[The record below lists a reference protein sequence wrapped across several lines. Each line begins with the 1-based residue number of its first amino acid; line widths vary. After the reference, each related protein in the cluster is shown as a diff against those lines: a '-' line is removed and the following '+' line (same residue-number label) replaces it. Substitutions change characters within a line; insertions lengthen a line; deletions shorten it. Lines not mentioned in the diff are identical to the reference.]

1 MSNSALSNVLLPAVF
16 VAGAVFSVLTVP
28 LALIK
33 SEPVILEVPSVGGLD
48 IPPVEIPPIFDG
60 EHKDIAIP
68 YIGFAI
74 VISVGGGM
82 AAVEVYR
89 RWYQWQESALAEK
102 EQDSSNQKPQ
112 ELSSEIPPEGLELP
126 EYRPEVSAIALSSLD
141 DPFHSQSIPP
151 EHNILESVEMKM
163 AGDELWLNPEMTIP
177 DGVTLTSV
185 SSPDEL
191 PSSIDLVTD
200 DRNLVELDS
209 DGGIVDASL
218 THLNGGKLYSEQ
230 ESQPDTVVREL
241 LCSSASYRTANIKI
255 LTSRSEYQTCR
266 LELPHLKQRLLTIQV
281 DDEYYSFLRMEST
294 HQGIL
299 EILARL
305 KDRFPHTLVTK
316 TEKAFVIWAKVNHPH
331 QA

>member
-33 SEPVILEVPSVGGLD
+33 SEPVILEIPSVGDLD

-82 AAVEVYR
+82 ATVEVYR
-89 RWYQWQESALAEK
+89 RWYQWQESALADK

-112 ELSSEIPPEGLELP
+112 ELGSEIPPEGVELP
-126 EYRPEVSAIALSSLD
+126 EYRPEVSAIALSPLE
-141 DPFHSQSIPP
+141 DPFHSQSIAL
-151 EHNILESVEMKM
+151 ENDILESVEMKM

-185 SSPDEL
+185 SSPDKL
-191 PSSIDLVTD
+191 PSPTDLVTD

-230 ESQPDTVVREL
+230 ASQADIVLRD
-241 LCSSASYRTANIKI
+241 RTANIKI
-255 LTSRSEYQTCR
+255 LTSRSEYQICR

-294 HQGIL
+294 QQGIL

-305 KDRFPHTLVTK
+305 KDRFPDTLVTK
-316 TEKAFVIWAKVNHPH
+316 TEKALVIWAKVNYPN